1 MKLIT
6 QDQSSLSV
14 SQLNFI
20 KYNGKYLLEIN
31 EKIMQ
36 ILKYIIQNTDNYDD
50 FYDWIDENKLTGKK
64 IVATID
70 KNLNIKI
77 ITKIREMTITSLD
90 TILKNYASNKLLKE
104 YIRSI

>member
-1 MKLIT
+1 VKLIT